1 MAVLALIF
9 KIAKNDT
16 SLFPNEKY
24 QNIPKYA
31 KKKFFFEILVQAA
44 LLIVGI

>member
-31 KKKFFFEILVQAA
+31 KNFFFEILVQAA